1 MQAAQLIKAL
11 FGGYAPAH
19 SIAPYLTPRLFVT
32 LLCAAVGCLPYP
44 AQLVHRIFFR
54 ANART
59 LPVYTAL
66 SWALLLLMFVL
77 CLSEL
82 SAGTYN
88 PFIYFRF

>member
-1 MQAAQLIKAL
+1 MRQLSCS
-11 FGGYAPAH
+11 F
-19 SIAPYLTPRLFVT
+19 
-32 LLCAAVGCLPYP
+32 AAVGCLPYP
-44 AQLVHRIFFR
+44 AQCVRKMFARVTPR
-54 ANART
+54 A

-66 SWALLLLMFVL
+66 SWAVLLLLFVL